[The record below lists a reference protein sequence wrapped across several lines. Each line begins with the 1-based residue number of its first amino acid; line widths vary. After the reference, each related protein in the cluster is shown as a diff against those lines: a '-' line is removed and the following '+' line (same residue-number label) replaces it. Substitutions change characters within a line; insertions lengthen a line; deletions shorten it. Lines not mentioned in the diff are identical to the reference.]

1 MEVRSKLNFPVHT
14 EEIGLVTAEIYC
26 DDETYHL
33 FLAGDTV
40 RSFIGDYKH
49 FQDCRE
55 EISRLQ
61 QLAGSDLFRSLVA
74 LKPHRV
80 SVSPSPGTPTRSGRP
95 GTHGRISG

>member
-26 DDETYHL
+26 DDDTYHL

-40 RSFIGDYKH
+40 RSFIGSSKH

-61 QLAGSDLFRSLVA
+61 QLAGSDMFRSLVA
-74 LKPHRV
+74 AQ
-80 SVSPSPGTPTRSGRP
+80 TP
-95 GTHGRISG
+95 